1 MKNFYVVA
9 RVNGVDKNIASDCLK
24 YGIKLSEQEN
34 RIIELNSSTKRGI
47 QAFLSPKDSPLYL
60 NEEFECIRVLT
71 KGLTAIVFNKICE
84 GTELIDNFVV
94 DIENYNIGDY
104 EIPEAI
110 ICSSILPDNLFPYN
124 KILDKPLLV
133 QNSREFYYEKC
144 INEILETDMF
154 TKYELYQTLLILGDQ
169 KKVLNVEKYQSVKV
183 YTDPISNKRYTKRSS

>member
-1 MKNFYVVA
+1 MQDLYIY
-9 RVNGVDKNIASDCLK
+9 VDKNIASDCLK

-34 RIIELNSSTKRGI
+34 RVIELNSSTKRGI

-94 DIENYNIGDY
+94 DSENYNIGDY
-104 EIPEAI
+104 ELPEAI

>member
-1 MKNFYVVA
+1 MQDLYIYVY
-9 RVNGVDKNIASDCLK
+9 KNIASDCLK

-34 RIIELNSSTKRGI
+34 RVIELNSSTKRGI

-104 EIPEAI
+104 ELPEAI

>member
-1 MKNFYVVA
+1 MQDLYIY
-9 RVNGVDKNIASDCLK
+9 VDKNIASDCLK

-34 RIIELNSSTKRGI
+34 RVIELNSSTKRGI

-60 NEEFECIRVLT
+60 NEDFECIRVLT

-104 EIPEAI
+104 ELPEAI

>member
-1 MKNFYVVA
+1 MQDLYIY
-9 RVNGVDKNIASDCLK
+9 VDKNIASDCLK

-104 EIPEAI
+104 ELPEAI

-183 YTDPISNKRYTKRSS
+183 YTDTISNKRYTKRSS